1 MDTTVTSPLII
12 YHATLRSSA
21 RKHPLRC
28 SEKQAW
34 PCSWPHAADAERWGC
49 NERWQPSKQML
60 LEQLYVAYIQELM
73 GGAGV
78 DLEAAVSCTN
88 EWMLSTMESHVLPGS
103 WSETMRRRSSRTV
116 TLFPKP
122 PFFLSSCGRFTLKA
136 NRIRLSTIHLVWCRK
151 QFSVKLSPSEI
162 DIMPSVS
169 RCLQI
174 SSS

>member
-1 MDTTVTSPLII
+1 M
-12 YHATLRSSA
+12 LRSSA

-34 PCSWPHAADAERWGC
+34 PCSWPHAADAGRWGC

-60 LEQLYVAYIQELM
+60 LEQLYTFRSWW
-73 GGAGV
+73 GGWEWTWR
-78 DLEAAVSCTN
+78 LLSAVLTSECYRR
-88 EWMLSTMESHVLPGS
+88 WESHVLPGS

-122 PFFLSSCGRFTLKA
+122 PFFLPSCGRFTLKA

>member
-1 MDTTVTSPLII
+1 MLTNI
-12 YHATLRSSA
+12 RSGVVKS
-21 RKHPLRC
+21 RHGP
-28 SEKQAW
+28 
-34 PCSWPHAADAERWGC
+34 AADPTLQMLGDGGAMRGDSQA
-49 NERWQPSKQML
+49 ERWQPSKQML
-60 LEQLYVAYIQELM
+60 LEQLYVNYIQELM

-78 DLEAAVSCTN
+78 DLEAAVSCTK

-122 PFFLSSCGRFTLKA
+122 PFFLPSCGRFTLKA

>member
-1 MDTTVTSPLII
+1 MALQLTPRCRCWEMGVQWEVT
-12 YHATLRSSA
+12 AKQTNALR
-21 RKHPLRC
+21 
-28 SEKQAW
+28 
-34 PCSWPHAADAERWGC
+34 
-49 NERWQPSKQML
+49 
-60 LEQLYVAYIQELM
+60 
-73 GGAGV
+73 
-78 DLEAAVSCTN
+78 AAVCGLHSGADGGGW
-88 EWMLSTMESHVLPGS
+88 EWTWRLLSAVLTSECYRRWESHVLPGS
-103 WSETMRRRSSRTV
+103 WSETMRRRSSCTV

-122 PFFLSSCGRFTLKA
+122 PFFLPSCGRFTLKA